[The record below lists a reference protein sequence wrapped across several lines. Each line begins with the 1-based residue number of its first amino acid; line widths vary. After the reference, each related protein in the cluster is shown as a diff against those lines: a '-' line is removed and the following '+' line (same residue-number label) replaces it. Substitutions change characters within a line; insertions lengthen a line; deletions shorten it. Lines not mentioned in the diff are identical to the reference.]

1 MARLWTQSQ
10 MRCFKGDRIGT
21 LQVTRLILFEKM
33 DGKPMVFTIIHRCFL
48 SIFRKNQFRQHRI
61 RVFL

>member
-1 MARLWTQSQ
+1 
-10 MRCFKGDRIGT
+10 